1 MFLFRC
7 LFQMSISH
15 LIRLSQLPFH
25 SFMTLAM
32 SNDTLSADTIVNV
45 GQPEFV
51 AALGRLMRRTP
62 LRTLKDAMRFTAL
75 LSLAGDLPDEFGKEY
90 FRFFGTVLSGTP
102 KQPERW
108 KRCQAKAIGWMVGR
122 RQAAEEGQKGRIRSG
137 SGAGE
142 REGRAD

>member
-1 MFLFRC
+1 
-7 LFQMSISH
+7 MSISQ

-51 AALGRLMRRTP
+51 ASLGRLMRRTP
-62 LRTLKDAMRFTAL
+62 LRTLKDAMRYTAL
-75 LSLAGDLPDEFGKEY
+75 LSLAGELPDEFGKEY

-108 KRCQAKAIGWMVGR
+108 KRCQAKAIGWMVGQG
-122 RQAAEEGQKGRIRSG
+122 QAPTEGRPGRSRSG
-137 SGAGE
+137 SERVSGE
-142 REGRAD
+142 DRSD